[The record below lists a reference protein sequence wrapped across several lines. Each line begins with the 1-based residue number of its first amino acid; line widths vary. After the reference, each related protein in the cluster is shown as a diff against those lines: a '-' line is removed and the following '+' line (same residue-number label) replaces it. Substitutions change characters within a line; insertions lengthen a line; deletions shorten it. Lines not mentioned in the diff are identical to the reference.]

1 MVRWGDFY
9 QHIFINKNSKAKQS
23 EWRKIIETQSE
34 ATRCAS
40 LRFVALENFALG
52 IYMPVED
59 HFNLLEE
66 ENVLRPTCILG

>member
-1 MVRWGDFY
+1 LKSPQPPNDYDGVFFTTNTLKMVRWGD
-9 QHIFINKNSKAKQS
+9 
-23 EWRKIIETQSE
+23 
-34 ATRCAS
+34 S
-40 LRFVALENFALG
+40 LRFVALEKFALG

>member
-1 MVRWGDFY
+1 LKSPQPPNDYDGVIFTTNTLKMVRWGDFY

-40 LRFVALENFALG
+40 LCRFREIRFG
-52 IYMPVED
+52 
-59 HFNLLEE
+59 NLYA
-66 ENVLRPTCILG
+66 C